1 MILFVCVCVCVTVA
15 QSQQRMERARSITSM
30 SKDRTDS
37 DYEALAP
44 SFGNTANRRYNF
56 YTSRKSESRP
66 ESRAESR
73 PESRLGDSRK
83 SELRQSESR
92 FLSDVEAEAGESE
105 SAAKPP
111 LQPSNEPSSF
121 LKDYHARKSRIVSSS
136 KKYEKYKTYS
146 DQISKLT
153 NKYSRQL
160 SPESD
165 VDSKTSEVLEK
176 NISLGPERSVTPTPA
191 TSPNGEQAKA

>member
-1 MILFVCVCVCVTVA
+1 MCVCVCVTVV

-44 SFGNTANRRYNF
+44 SFGNTSNRRYNF

-73 PESRLGDSRK
+73 PESRL
-83 SELRQSESR
+83 SELRKSESR

-111 LQPSNEPSSF
+111 LQPSSEPSSF

>member
-1 MILFVCVCVCVTVA
+1 MCVFAVA
-15 QSQQRMERARSITSM
+15 AQTQQRMDRARSITSM
-30 SKDRTDS
+30 SRERTES

-44 SFGNTANRRYNF
+44 SFGNTSNRRYNF

-73 PESRLGDSRK
+73 PESRLGDSMRSENRK
-83 SELRQSESR
+83 SESR
-92 FLSDVEAEAGESE
+92 FLSDETDEGLG
-105 SAAKPP
+105 KPP

-121 LKDYHARKSRIVSSS
+121 LKDYHARKSRIANSS

-146 DQISKLT
+146 EQISKLSS
-153 NKYSRQL
+153 KYGRQL

-165 VDSKTSEVLEK
+165 FDMKNSEELEK

-191 TSPNGEQAKA
+191 GSPSGEETKA